1 MGTYRGRSSEDR
13 QPQDE
18 DEYTTTGLESEW
30 YGHPGPATP
39 SDRERM
45 RKHHAIEDD
54 GRPPF
59 EAGHDGKTAIPP
71 DRHLDDQATADYA
84 YRTYG
89 QREPGH
95 ARSDPQPVAPFDPA
109 HERHGRE
116 DRD

>member
-1 MGTYRGRSSEDR
+1 MFFRPDAMPRGDKDFCFAAPAWNCPEIIGFCERDRNRSRRSAMGTYRGRSSEDR

-71 DRHLDDQATADYA
+71 DRHLDD
-84 YRTYG
+84 
-89 QREPGH
+89 
-95 ARSDPQPVAPFDPA
+95 
-109 HERHGRE
+109 
-116 DRD
+116 

>member
-1 MGTYRGRSSEDR
+1 MGTYRGRRSQDQ

-18 DEYTTTGLESEW
+18 DEYTTTRLEGKW
-30 YGHPGPATP
+30 YGHPGPATRA
-39 SDRERM
+39 DRERM

-59 EAGHDGKTAIPP
+59 ESGHGGKIAYTP
-71 DRHLDDQATADYA
+71 DRHQQDQATADYA
-84 YRTYG
+84 YGTYG

-109 HERHGRE
+109 RDDDERH